1 MRAIKTIIVG
11 ALLAGYL
18 AGPVY
23 AQGMSPGNDD
33 SPMKLEEK
41 QKRLEAASVD
51 KQYKSTLQRTRGGG
65 GNSTAATPVDDPWSN
80 MRGSSDTKPKR

>member
-23 AQGMSPGNDD
+23 AQGMSPEKDD
-33 SPMKLEEK
+33 ESPLKLEEK

-51 KQYKSTLQRTRGGG
+51 KQYKSTLQRTRGNG
-65 GNSTAATPVDDPWSN
+65 STAAAPADDPWSN
-80 MRGSSDTKPKR
+80 MRGTTDTKPKR